1 MVEDGMM
8 LIANLW
14 RYPVKSML
22 GEQVVET
29 RADSA
34 GFRYDRALAV
44 IDLRSGVV
52 ATAKHP
58 RLWRDLLKYSARID
72 DDRVVITSP
81 SGWALDASAS
91 EVDGKLSEGLKRAVH
106 LASERPMGA
115 SVERP
120 APEDVLE
127 HGVEASVAA
136 PTLLIGQGSPGAT
149 FVDYAP
155 LHLITSATLAEVG
168 AELVRYRPNM
178 VLRTPPGTAPYVEND
193 WVGRELVLGDPDDP
207 AVVLRVSIPT
217 PRCAVPTLEHGDLP
231 RAPHAVRT
239 LLGSNRVEVPGF
251 GLLPCAGCYAEVIHP
266 GTVRVGDTV
275 TLR

>member
-1 MVEDGMM
+1 M
-8 LIANLW
+8 LVTTLW

-22 GEQVVET
+22 GEQVAEAQAG
-29 RADSA
+29 RA
-34 GFRYDRALAV
+34 GFRHDRALAV
-44 IDLRSGVV
+44 IDLGTGVV

-58 RLWRDLLKYSARID
+58 RLWRDLLKYSARVD

-81 SGWALDASAS
+81 SGWVLDASAS
-91 EVDGKLSEGLKRAVH
+91 EVDGKLSEALNRPVH
-106 LASERPMGA
+106 LASERPTGA
-115 SVERP
+115 AVERP

-155 LHLITSATLAEVG
+155 LHLITSATLSAIGTES
-168 AELVRYRPNM
+168 VRYRPNL
-178 VLRTPPGTAPYVEND
+178 VLETPPGTAAYVENE
-193 WVGRELVLGDPDDP
+193 WAGRELHIGDPDDP
-207 AVVLRVSIPT
+207 AVVLRISIPT

-239 LLGSNRVEVPGF
+239 LMGANRVEVPGF
-251 GLLPCAGCYAEVIHP
+251 GLLPCAGCYAEVVQA
-266 GTVRVGDTV
+266 GTVRIGDDVTV
-275 TLR
+275 R